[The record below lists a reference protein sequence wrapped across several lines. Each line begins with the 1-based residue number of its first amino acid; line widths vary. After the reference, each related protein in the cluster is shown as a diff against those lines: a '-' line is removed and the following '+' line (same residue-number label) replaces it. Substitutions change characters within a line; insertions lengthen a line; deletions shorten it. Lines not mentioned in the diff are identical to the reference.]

1 MRAWHGLAAGKDRRA
16 GFGVWM
22 CGHTRLQGV
31 TLGADGRVEMFTA
44 LITFKDGGSY
54 QVVAAT
60 LILLWQQLMVW
71 Q

>member
-1 MRAWHGLAAGKDRRA
+1 MAWRGVAADKERRA
-16 GFGVWM
+16 GFGVPM
-22 CGHTRLQGV
+22 CGHTCLQGV

-60 LILLWQQLMVW
+60 LILLWQQQMAR
-71 Q
+71 